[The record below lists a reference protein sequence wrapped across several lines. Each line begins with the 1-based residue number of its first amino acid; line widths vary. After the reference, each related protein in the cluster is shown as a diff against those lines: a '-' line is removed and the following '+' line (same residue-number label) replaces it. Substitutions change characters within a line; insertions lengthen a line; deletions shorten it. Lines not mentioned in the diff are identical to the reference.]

1 MVDTRPGSV
10 NLVLNGDFETGDP
23 SGWNAVSVPG
33 QLSPGFVGNTGTC
46 SDSAAPHTGTWDWCD
61 GSAQAYGTID
71 QHIATT
77 VGDNYTVSFWL
88 SSSDNFNVA
97 TIAQRQGTNGEN
109 GIDVLV
115 YALPTTSTPEPVSL
129 LLFGSG
135 LAGIGVPG
143 RRRVKKA

>member
-1 MVDTRPGSV
+1 
-10 NLVLNGDFETGDP
+10 
-23 SGWNAVSVPG
+23 
-33 QLSPGFVGNTGTC
+33 
-46 SDSAAPHTGTWDWCD
+46 
-61 GSAQAYGTID
+61 
-71 QHIATT
+71 
-77 VGDNYTVSFWL
+77 VSFWL

-97 TIAQRQGTNGEN
+97 TIAQRQSTNGEN